1 MARPSN
7 SDIKTVAII
16 VLGCLTA
23 ISWGY
28 GFGSKNTDALCEAQA
43 KADARIQAVEVK
55 QQAKDVYDATFQAE
69 VRLTLQQIQSDIAEI
84 KTGLRQ

>member
-7 SDIKTVAII
+7 SDIKTVVII

-28 GFGSKNTDALCEAQA
+28 GLGDKASGEIAKAQA
-43 KADARIQAVEVK
+43 KADIRIEAVVTK
-55 QQAKDVYDATFQAE
+55 QQAKDVYDAAFQAE
-69 VRLTLQQIQSDIAEI
+69 VRLTLQQIQRDVAEI
-84 KTGLRQ
+84 KSGLDE